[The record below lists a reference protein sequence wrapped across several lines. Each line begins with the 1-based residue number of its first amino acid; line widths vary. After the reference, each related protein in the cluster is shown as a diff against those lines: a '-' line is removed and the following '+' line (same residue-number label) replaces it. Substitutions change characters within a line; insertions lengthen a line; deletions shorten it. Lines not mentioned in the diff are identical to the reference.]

1 MSFSTILAAAAGPLL
16 GEGVEYLAQKG
27 VDYFGADSG
36 IGGYLSKGFLS
47 SGNQDTTL
55 AGQIGSA
62 VAGALA
68 PSKGISM
75 SDLPSV
81 EIAGSSSMAAARMQ
95 AAGQAAQIPLGSRN
109 TVPNYLQRNGVRNN
123 LSRVQT
129 IPMPRATA
137 AAAKPN
143 IPLGSAVVKPR
154 TRTRTK

>member
-1 MSFSTILAAAAGPLL
+1 MSFATILAAAAGPLL
-16 GEGVEYLAQKG
+16 GEGLEYVAQKG
-27 VDYFGADSG
+27 ADYFGTDSK
-36 IGGYLSKGFLS
+36 IGSFLS
-47 SGNQDTTL
+47 NKFISSGTQDTSL

-81 EIAGSSSMAAARMQ
+81 DIAGSSSMAAARMQ

-109 TVPNYLQRNGVRNN
+109 TVPNYLQRNGVRSN

-143 IPLGSAVVKPR
+143 IPLGSAVVKSR
-154 TRTRTK
+154 TRTRKK

>member
-1 MSFSTILAAAAGPLL
+1 MSFATILAAAAGPLL
-16 GEGVEYLAQKG
+16 GEGLEYVAQKT
-27 VDYFGADSG
+27 VNYLGADSR
-36 IGGYLSKGFLS
+36 IGTFLADTFIS
-47 SGNQDTTL
+47 SGTQDTSL

-75 SDLPSV
+75 SDLPPID
-81 EIAGSSSMAAARMQ
+81 IASPTSMAAARMQ

-143 IPLGSAVVKPR
+143 IPLGSAVVKSR
-154 TRTRTK
+154 TRKRMK